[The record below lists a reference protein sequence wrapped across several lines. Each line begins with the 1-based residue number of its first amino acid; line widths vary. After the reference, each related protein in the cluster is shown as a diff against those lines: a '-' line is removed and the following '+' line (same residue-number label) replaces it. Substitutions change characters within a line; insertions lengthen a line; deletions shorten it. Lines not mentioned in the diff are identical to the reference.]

1 MTFPSFT
8 SGEVLRATDMNA
20 VGLWLIKSQT
30 VGTAVSSVT
39 LSDVFSADYDNYR
52 VTITGVVPSA
62 EDSFRVRFGS
72 ATTGYYGSM
81 YCDSFGGGATLTLRQ
96 NNGNANYLA
105 LNQVSTQSA
114 SMVFDVTT
122 PFINT
127 FTNHYGMYFGRGF
140 AGWSSGQL
148 ASGSHTSITLLPDGA
163 GTLTGGVIRVYGY
176 RN

>member
-1 MTFPSFT
+1 VKT
-8 SGEVLRATDMNA
+8 
-20 VGLWLIKSQT
+20 QT
-30 VGTAVSSVT
+30 VGAGVSSVT
-39 LSDVFSADYDNYR
+39 VTDAFSANYDNYQ
-52 VTITGVVPSA
+52 VVLNGIVPSA

-127 FTNHYGMYFGRGF
+127 FTNHYGFYFGRGF

-148 ASGSHTSITLLPDGA
+148 ASGSHSSITILTDGA
-163 GTLTGGVIRVYGY
+163 GTMTGGTIRVYGY